1 MQLDRKTTDTTKI
14 RTSKTAYDAA
24 EWKLRCELAACF
36 QLTDL
41 YGMSDLASTH
51 ISVSLPGPQHHFLVN
66 PLGTL
71 FDEMTASSLLKVDL
85 DGKVQDGDQSLLN
98 PAGFIIHSAIHMA
111 QTDLVCVMHSHTAAN
126 NAVAMQARGLRP
138 LSQKAAVMLD
148 FVRYHDYEGA
158 ALDEDERER
167 LVKDLGPDGR
177 VLILRNHGALTVG
190 RSVAEAFCWTH
201 RLDTACKY
209 QIGGMS
215 GHAELH
221 ELSEETIRYTRAQ
234 GAKMLGPGGF
244 FECGKVEW
252 PGLIRKLERER
263 GTSYRT

>member
-1 MQLDRKTTDTTKI
+1 MQLDRKKADTI
-14 RTSKTAYDAA
+14 HAERDDDAA
-24 EWKLRCELAACF
+24 EWQLRCELAACF

-71 FDEMTASSLLKVDL
+71 FDEMTASALLKVDH
-85 DGKVQDGDQSLLN
+85 DGKVQDGRDQALLN

-126 NAVAMQARGLRP
+126 NAVAMQAQGLRP

-167 LVKDLGPDGR
+167 LLRDLGSDGR

-215 GHAELH
+215 GNVPLH
-221 ELSEETIRYTRAQ
+221 ELSEETIRHTRAQ
-234 GAKMLGPGGF
+234 GSKMLGPGGF